1 MLSSQLQGWFK
12 EGTVFILIV
21 DPLWD
26 LARTGT
32 GWKLKQKLIVEAERA
47 CG

>member
-12 EGTVFILIV
+12 EGTAFILIV

-26 LARTGT
+26 LARD
-32 GWKLKQKLIVEAERA
+32 WHRVETQTK
-47 CG
+47 GV